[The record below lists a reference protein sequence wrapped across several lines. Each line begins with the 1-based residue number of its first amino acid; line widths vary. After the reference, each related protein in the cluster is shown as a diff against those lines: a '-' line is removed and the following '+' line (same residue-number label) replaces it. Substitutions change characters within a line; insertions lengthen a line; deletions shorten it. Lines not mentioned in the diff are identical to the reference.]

1 MSFIL
6 NLIGTSLE
14 QVGLSLMHNWPYL
27 LVGIIIAALLKHY
40 LDAEKVSSVL
50 LRFRGVGVLATTIAA
65 VATPLCS
72 CGTTAV
78 VLGMMA
84 STMPWAPIVAF
95 MVASPLTSP
104 EELLYSAGLFGWPFA
119 LAFFLTSVFL
129 GLAGGAI
136 AAWIENWGWLKNQ
149 ARLLS
154 PSPDPGA
161 KRAAIQVE
169 PVSSCG
175 CSQPEVTNGQKTFGR
190 LAAGGRVILSEPSC
204 ACSQAEPVVPG
215 EAALLGCDS
224 LQPLSLCACDISS
237 STAIPVRLQAGSSTD
252 GLTAM
257 ITRHSASVIPLLKEF
272 YNSSRQLLPMFLGFA
287 FIGYFLNGLIP
298 ASWVAA
304 IFGSGNIYSVPLAAT
319 LGLPLYINTE
329 GSLPLVRALLDH
341 GMSQGAALAFMISG
355 AGTSFGAVAGALTIA
370 RWRVVALVVG
380 ILWLG
385 AIFTGYVY
393 DLLLIM
399 KVF

>member
-6 NLIGTSLE
+6 NLFLTAVG
-14 QVGLSLMHNWPYL
+14 QVGLSLLHNWPYL
-27 LVGIIIAALLKHY
+27 LAGIVIASLLKRFV
-40 LDAEKVSSVL
+40 DAEKVSSLL
-50 LRFRGVGVLATTIAA
+50 LRFRSVGVLASTLAA

-84 STMPWAPIVAF
+84 STIPWAPIVAF

-119 LAFFLTSVFL
+119 MTFFMASIFL
-129 GLAGGAI
+129 GLAGGVI
-136 AAWIENWGWLKNQ
+136 AAWLENLGWLKNQ
-149 ARLLS
+149 TRFAS
-154 PSPDPGA
+154 PAQNSGA
-161 KRAAIQVE
+161 KCPANQREAA
-169 PVSSCG
+169 
-175 CSQPEVTNGQKTFGR
+175 
-190 LAAGGRVILSEPSC
+190 ASC
-204 ACSQAEPVVPG
+204 ACSQP
-215 EAALLGCDS
+215 AATT
-224 LQPLSLCACDISS
+224 QPA
-237 STAIPVRLQAGSSTD
+237 ANLQAGSSDLACACSTFVPLHAGEVRLVRYD
-252 GLTAM
+252 DLARQGSCACELSLPVVNQTRLAATVSSNTAALTKSLAWL
-257 ITRHSASVIPLLKEF
+257 AALLKEF
-272 YNSSRQLLPMFLGFA
+272 YASGRQLLPMFLGFA

-298 ASWVAA
+298 ASWVAGL
-304 IFGSGNIYSVPLAAT
+304 FGSGNVYSVPLAAT

-370 RWRVVALVVG
+370 RWRVVALVVV

-385 AIFTGYVY
+385 AILSGYGF
-393 DLLLIM
+393 DLLLALRVI
-399 KVF
+399 